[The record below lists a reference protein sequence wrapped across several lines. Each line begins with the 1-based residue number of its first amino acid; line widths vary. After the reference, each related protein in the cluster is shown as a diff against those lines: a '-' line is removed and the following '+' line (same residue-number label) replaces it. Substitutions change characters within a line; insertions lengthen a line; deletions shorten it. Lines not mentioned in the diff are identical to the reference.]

1 MRRFAHS
8 SLSLLWSTISVVVV
22 CVGLAFAL
30 RAFGTSTN
38 PWAVA
43 LTYTLLVIG
52 VSAWLGFFQGVI
64 AAMACGILY
73 SLFLP
78 PTGFFNVWSLTDW
91 ITLGLF
97 VITAV
102 ITSYIATRLRETSP
116 DKNGKGLF
124 NALPDYSGWIAF
136 VAALAILS
144 AIAVAAYRATQGLME
159 SQTSV
164 AHTLQVGAVLEKLQ
178 SEILNSQGLRRGYI
192 IDRDPLEL
200 QSFYKS
206 DDAIADNLLRVKNL
220 TADNPRQQQR
230 LDRIERLL
238 QQRLTWQQESIRLKQ
253 TGHPDSNRQAA
264 ITTRLGELTN
274 EIVPLVNAVD
284 GEEKDLLDDRQKSSA
299 RLYRSMLTVLA
310 VAFAAAS
317 ALLLAHFGLLTLEL
331 RRRKQAERIARSS
344 EEAARRLSARL
355 LNLQDDERRRLSRE
369 LHDSL
374 GQYLTSLKIDLSLL
388 RKADFKG
395 EAIIAECEKLLDISL
410 AETRTISYLL
420 HPPLLDEA
428 GLASA
433 ARWYVDG
440 FASRSGIQ
448 VTLNMSAHD
457 QRLPQPVELALF
469 RVLQESLTNIH
480 RHSKSK
486 TAEIELKRLQRE
498 VVLTVRD
505 YGIGM
510 PTELI
515 ENFQLTGTGVG
526 VGLAGMRERAH
537 EMGGRVEIQSTAG
550 KGTVIIASFPMPEAA
565 KAPGRAGVAPTSV
578 SSQKTF

>member
-1 MRRFAHS
+1 MRRFGHS
-8 SLSLLWSTISVVVV
+8 SLSLLWSTICVVVA
-22 CVGLAFAL
+22 CVGLAFAF

-64 AAMACGILY
+64 AAIACGILY

-102 ITSYIATRLRETSP
+102 ITSYIATRLRDSSP
-116 DKNGKGLF
+116 DNNAKGLF

-144 AIAVAAYRATQGLME
+144 AIAVAAYRTTQELME

-164 AHTLQVGAVLEKLQ
+164 AHTLQVEAVLEKLQ

-192 IDRDPLEL
+192 IDGDPLEL
-200 QSFYKS
+200 QSFYES
-206 DDAIADNLLRVKNL
+206 VEAIADSLLRVKNL

-230 LDRIERLL
+230 LDPIEHLL
-238 QQRLTWQQESIRLKQ
+238 QQRLVWQQESIQLKRA
-253 TGHPDSNRQAA
+253 GHPDSNRQAT
-264 ITTRLGELTN
+264 ITTRLGVLTN
-274 EIVPLVNAVD
+274 EVVPLVNALD
-284 GEEKDLLDDRQKSSA
+284 REEKDLLDDRQKSSA

-310 VAFAAAS
+310 AAFAAAS

-344 EEAARRLSARL
+344 EDAARRLSARL

-374 GQYLTSLKIDLSLL
+374 GQYLTSLKINLSLL
-388 RKADFKG
+388 RKPDFKG
-395 EAIIAECEKLLDISL
+395 EQIIAECEKLLDISL

-448 VTLNMSAHD
+448 VTLNMPAHD

-526 VGLAGMRERAH
+526 VGLAGMRERVH

-550 KGTVIIASFPMPEAA
+550 KGTVIIASFPLPDATEA
-565 KAPGRAGVAPTSV
+565 PDRVEVAPASV
-578 SSQKTF
+578 SSQKTV

>member
-22 CVGLAFAL
+22 GVGLAFAL

-178 SEILNSQGLRRGYI
+178 SEILNSQGLPRGYI

-206 DDAIADNLLRVKNL
+206 VDAIADNLLRVKNL

-310 VAFAAAS
+310 VAFAAAT

-331 RRRKQAERIARSS
+331 RRRKQAER
-344 EEAARRLSARL
+344 
-355 LNLQDDERRRLSRE
+355 
-369 LHDSL
+369 
-374 GQYLTSLKIDLSLL
+374 
-388 RKADFKG
+388 
-395 EAIIAECEKLLDISL
+395 
-410 AETRTISYLL
+410 
-420 HPPLLDEA
+420 
-428 GLASA
+428 
-433 ARWYVDG
+433 
-440 FASRSGIQ
+440 
-448 VTLNMSAHD
+448 M
-457 QRLPQPVELALF
+457 
-469 RVLQESLTNIH
+469 
-480 RHSKSK
+480 
-486 TAEIELKRLQRE
+486 
-498 VVLTVRD
+498 
-505 YGIGM
+505 
-510 PTELI
+510 
-515 ENFQLTGTGVG
+515 VG
-526 VGLAGMRERAH
+526 NR
-537 EMGGRVEIQSTAG
+537 
-550 KGTVIIASFPMPEAA
+550 
-565 KAPGRAGVAPTSV
+565 
-578 SSQKTF
+578 